1 MKRRILFVD
10 DEPNI
15 LEGLRNRL
23 HRQRSRWD
31 MEFVTSGKRALEVLA
46 SQPIDVIVSDMRMP
60 EMDGATLLRE
70 VQSQYPNV
78 VRVVLSGQAEV
89 ETALRA
95 VPVAHQF
102 LAKPSEPGIIDNVV
116 ERACSLQL
124 LINDD
129 AVKRTIGRI
138 DRLPSLP
145 KIYSDLTVALA
156 NEAVTVADITAILKR
171 DIAMCA
177 KVLQLVN
184 SAFFRLSRVISR
196 IEDAVSYL
204 GFNAIKHLAL
214 AATVYTTAGVSAA
227 QRQLIEELHAH
238 ALQVAGLAMSMFDE
252 KIQKQDAFVVGL
264 LHDIGKLL
272 LITELPDQMT
282 RIVQEMESFQCSM
295 NIAEERIMGVTHAEI
310 GAYLLGLW
318 GLPYP
323 IVEAVAN
330 HHTPQR
336 VATREFGLL
345 GAAYVA
351 DRIAHEQL
359 SHCSDDTSP
368 LPVCDEL
375 DAQYID
381 ELGITENLARWR
393 SCAVPAPPGSRN

>member
-78 VRVVLSGQAEV
+78 VRVVLSGQSEV

-102 LAKPSEPGIIDNVV
+102 LAKPSDPGTIDSVV

-124 LINDD
+124 LINDA

-145 KIYSDLTVALA
+145 KIYNDLTNALA
-156 NEAVTVADITAILKR
+156 NESVTVADITTILKQ

-214 AATVYTTAGVSAA
+214 AAKVYTATGKGAA
-227 QRQLIEELHAH
+227 QRLLIEELHTH
-238 ALQVAGLAMSMFDE
+238 ASQVAGLATLMFE
-252 KIQKQDAFVVGL
+252 SKTEKQDAFVVGL

-272 LITELPDQMT
+272 FITELPDQMAL
-282 RIVQEMESFQCSM
+282 IVQEMESSQCSM
-295 NIAEERIMGVTHAEI
+295 NIAEERIMGITHAEI

-318 GLPYP
+318 GLPYS

-330 HHTPQR
+330 HHAPQR

-345 GAAYVA
+345 GAVYVA
-351 DRIAHEQL
+351 DRLAHEQVGHPGGRTPFL
-359 SHCSDDTSP
+359 
-368 LPVCDEL
+368 LACDEL
-375 DAQYID
+375 DQQYIG
-381 ELGITENLARWR
+381 ELGITDNIERWR
-393 SCAVPAPPGSRN
+393 SIALSIPQGVRN